1 MPRMARAEYV
11 GALYHVMDR
20 GDRQEVIY
28 RDAEDRRLFLKTLG
42 QACERT
48 GWRVHS
54 YVLMSNHYHLLLET
68 PEANLCAGMLQNE
81 WISRRLEMGAAPRV
95 SRYCSDAEGRAE
107 VRRLM
112 RKIEMAIGKD

>member
-20 GDRQEVIY
+20 EDREEVIY
-28 RDAEDRRLFLKTLG
+28 RDAEDRRLFLKALG

-54 YVLMSNHYHLLLET
+54 YVLMNNHYHLLLET
-68 PEANLCAGMLQNE
+68 PEANLSAGMLQNE
-81 WISRRLEMGAAPRV
+81 WISRRLEMGAAPGKWLLL
-95 SRYCSDAEGRAE
+95 GR
-107 VRRLM
+107 
-112 RKIEMAIGKD
+112 GGSC